1 MTQVQAPFLVEAIL
15 ISLCMTVGFF
25 LSRKGKPYG
34 KVKLV
39 VHLFLFAWL
48 SVGYGYMFHGT
59 FTMPEMRFI
68 RIPVALMGLFL
79 LVQLT
84 TGIIML
90 ASSKVKR
97 PLLMT
102 HLTSAILALSSVT
115 TAFFIVGV
123 RA

>member
-1 MTQVQAPFLVEAIL
+1 MTQVQAPFLVEGIL
-15 ISLCMTVGFF
+15 IMVCMIVGYF

-39 VHLFLFAWL
+39 VHLFFFAWL

-59 FTMPEMRFI
+59 FTMDSMRFI
-68 RIPVALMGLFL
+68 RIPVGLMGAFL

-90 ASSKVKR
+90 ASRIVKK
-97 PLLMT
+97 PLVMT
-102 HLTSAILALSSVT
+102 HLSSAILALVSVA
-115 TAFFIVGV
+115 TAFVIVGI
-123 RA
+123 RS